1 MSLPELAKEFEGY
14 GTYVIL
20 NYAIVDDSYGGQ
32 KETWTPG
39 AHFDATLTLDDST
52 EMKVAQA
59 QGVKGIYRVT
69 KKKSV
74 RLPWHTV
81 FRTVDGEKTYRVT
94 SKDDN
99 NAAPK
104 QSTIDI
110 SYVSAEDYE
119 LTDGGDDDE

>member
-14 GTYVIL
+14 GEYVIW
-20 NYAIVDDSYGGQ
+20 NFAIVDDGYGGQ
-32 KETWTPG
+32 MPSWTPG
-39 AHFDATLTLDDST
+39 AHFFATLTLDDSV

-69 KKKSV
+69 TNKAV

-94 SKDDN
+94 SRDE
-99 NAAPK
+99 NAAPTR
-104 QSTIDI
+104 SNIDI
-110 SYVSAEDYE
+110 RYVSAEDYE
-119 LTDGGDDDE
+119 LTDQGDGNE

>member
-14 GTYVIL
+14 GEYVIL
-20 NYAIVDDSYGGQ
+20 NYAIVDDGYGGQ

-39 AHFDATLTLDDST
+39 AHFFATLTLDDSV

-69 KKKSV
+69 TNKGV

-81 FRTVDGEKTYRVT
+81 FRTVDGKRTYRVT
-94 SKDDN
+94 SRDE
-99 NAAPK
+99 NAAPTR
-104 QSTIDI
+104 SNIDI
-110 SYVSAEDYE
+110 RFVSAEDYE
-119 LTDGGDDDE
+119 LTEGNGNE

>member
-20 NYAIVDDSYGGQ
+20 NYGIVDDEYGGH

-69 KKKSV
+69 TNKAV
-74 RLPWHTV
+74 HLPWHTV
-81 FRTVDGEKTYRVT
+81 FRSVDDEKTYRVT

-99 NAAPK
+99 ATPTR
-104 QSTIDI
+104 STLDI
-110 SYVSAEDYE
+110 RFVSAEDYE
-119 LTDGGDDDE
+119 LTEGNGNE